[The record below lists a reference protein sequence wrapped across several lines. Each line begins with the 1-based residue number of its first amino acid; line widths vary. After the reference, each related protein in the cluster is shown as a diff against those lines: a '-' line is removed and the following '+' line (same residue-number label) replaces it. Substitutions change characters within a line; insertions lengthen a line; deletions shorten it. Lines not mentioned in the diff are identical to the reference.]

1 MLAAEPDGVTP
12 AMSYVVA
19 ITAGV
24 TTAGVASMWKGEKKG
39 NIMCENEEVVVK
51 ELCSGNLALAKK
63 DHDVL
68 GGTGKFDEVESG
80 TKKSKQIPF
89 HKNI

>member
-1 MLAAEPDGVTP
+1 
-12 AMSYVVA
+12 
-19 ITAGV
+19 
-24 TTAGVASMWKGEKKG
+24 
-39 NIMCENEEVVVK
+39 MCENEEVVVK